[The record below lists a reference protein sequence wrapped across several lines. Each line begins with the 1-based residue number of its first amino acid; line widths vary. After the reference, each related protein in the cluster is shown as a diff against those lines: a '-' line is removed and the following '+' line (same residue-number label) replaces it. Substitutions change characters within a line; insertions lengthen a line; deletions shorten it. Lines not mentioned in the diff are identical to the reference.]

1 MPLSTFRLSCVPLLV
16 LLASWCAWAQAPHF
30 QDIQPIEPP
39 GAVFATVPANGS
51 IYLVGSIA
59 RVAGYDPESGP
70 YNSGHNAYVAKWNPA
85 TRRLVWVLEMGN
97 NHQDDA
103 SALVVRD
110 SCVYI
115 LGQFSRVTEGFGHPL
130 KGSGNYDGFVTK
142 LTDHG
147 TSATVNWTQPFGR
160 PGTNMFVRQLAL
172 SGSALYV
179 SGIITTT
186 TNPLT
191 GITPPDTTRAFVLQV
206 TDAGTQAVPG
216 WRYTWETNRY
226 YQSMGALVAQRGK
239 VYVAASTWQ
248 ATPDRPEPQSTLAL
262 GALPHRANYRMR
274 LIQLSDQGSSYHLDW
289 THIEA
294 GEAADLAVVGD
305 TLYVAGRGAHLY
317 LAGTFGA
324 PSLNLGAVVLPN
336 ASPRGDSPQS
346 LFVAQLAVTSVTSRF
361 DWAER
366 LGNNYKS
373 ELKAFALDGARLYLR
388 GDFQGFY
395 DQAVLLGEEQ
405 VHFPGLSRWDLLT
418 WLPLVE

>member
-1 MPLSTFRLSCVPLLV
+1 
-16 LLASWCAWAQAPHF
+16 
-30 QDIQPIEPP
+30 
-39 GAVFATVPANGS
+39 
-51 IYLVGSIA
+51 
-59 RVAGYDPESGP
+59 
-70 YNSGHNAYVAKWNPA
+70 VAKWNPA

-97 NHQDDA
+97 NYQDDA

-305 TLYVAGRGAHLY
+305 TLYVAGRADADRRFGAARQPARAADVPGDLFVARLVVTGPVVRLAWVRRLRGTGHDEKARFQYIAARGAHLY